1 VTLQAL
7 LQPVVFGL
15 LVLWSFLVLSAV
27 QLTIRLIMAYSLRD
41 TLLAG
46 LLLSLVALPIAAVY
60 DLLVGPEPTLA
71 ARLEWAPV
79 SMVLMGLAG
88 FGVARRVLR
97 FQRLRGQLVAGV
109 MVGLLD
115 PHLFTLVAR

>member
-1 VTLQAL
+1 MPQYA
-7 LQPVVFGL
+7 VVFGL
-15 LVLWSFLVLSAV
+15 LLAWSFMVLSAV
-27 QLTIRLIMAYSLRD
+27 QLTIRLIMAYSLRN
-41 TLLAG
+41 TLLAA

-60 DLLVGPEPTLA
+60 DLLSGPRPTLS
-71 ARLEWAPV
+71 ARLDWAPV
-79 SMVLMGLAG
+79 PMVLMGLAG
-88 FGVARRVLR
+88 FSVARWVLR